1 MAQRQAVLA
10 DLLEISFMKKFYFV
24 FAILLSLLLTSCS
37 DKVMGYSVVLW
48 TVPEHQIKSGD
59 IVPVYIKSNISHV
72 YVIGTESGEK
82 VELALWQL
90 TDPVKKS
97 KVKNVAARYADH
109 ASTYASVKLD
119 GLPCRAEPVNTA
131 KQVYRLRKGE
141 IIKILYKGEGQKPM
155 AGKTAL
161 EGDWYRILTDDGTLG
176 WCFSYNL
183 NLYETDALGQ
193 RVSGGEIIEEAEAD
207 EHWDTILSN
216 AWYPDYFRTMIDGG
230 NIDLSLMHPL
240 YKFTIDEE
248 NKKVS
253 LNTASIHESWDYDGF
268 TKTDDNEY
276 SLNGISLK
284 IIYRRPNYIV
294 LRYTDSSGKPQ
305 DLNFVTISESVADI
319 VNAEKTR
326 RTQAYMQ
333 IWSHGPIFS
342 SSSYGKIEFKEDGSF
357 KWNGF
362 KLLVPSVID
371 AGTKSSGSASVK
383 YSLSKD
389 LASSYDG
396 VLTMKFDGM
405 SREVNFLY
413 KLENGA
419 LRFEDTTGASFSG
432 SQIKSRGV
440 SPVIIYLKK

>member
-1 MAQRQAVLA
+1 MTVPVNT
-10 DLLEISFMKKFYFV
+10 MKKLFLPFV
-24 FAILLSLLLTSCS
+24 FLFSLLLTSCS

-48 TVPEHQIKSGD
+48 TIPEQQIKSGD

-82 VELALWQL
+82 IEVALWQL
-90 TDPVKKS
+90 TDPVKKG
-97 KVKNVAARYADH
+97 KVKNVAAKYADN
-109 ASTYASVKLD
+109 AATYASVKLD

-141 IIKILYKGEGQKPM
+141 VIKILYKGNGQAPM

-161 EGDWYRILTDDGTLG
+161 EGDWYRILTDDGTMG

-183 NLYETDALGQ
+183 NLYETDAAGQ
-193 RVSGGEIIEEAEAD
+193 RIGGAEIVVEEESD
-207 EHWDTILSN
+207 DRWKVITSN
-216 AWYPDYFRTMIDGG
+216 TWYPDYFRTMIDGG
-230 NIDLSLMHPL
+230 NIDLSLIHPL

-248 NKKVS
+248 GKKVS
-253 LNTASIHESWDYDGF
+253 LNTSEIHESWDYDGF
-268 TKTDDNEY
+268 TKTDENEY
-276 SLNGISLK
+276 SLNGISMK
-284 IIYRRPNYIV
+284 IIYRRSNYIV

-305 DLNFVTISESVADI
+305 DLNFVTLSESVADI

-342 SSSYGKIEFKEDGSF
+342 SSSYGKISFNEDGTF
-357 KWNGF
+357 RWTGF

-371 AGTKSSGSASVK
+371 AGTKSTGSASVK

-389 LASSYDG
+389 LAASYDG

-413 KLENGA
+413 KLEDGA
-419 LRFEDTTGASFSG
+419 LRLEDTTGASFSG
-432 SQIKSRGV
+432 SQLKSRGV
-440 SPVIIYLKK
+440 SPVIVYMKK

>member
-1 MAQRQAVLA
+1 
-10 DLLEISFMKKFYFV
+10 MKKLFFPLI
-24 FAILLSLLLTSCS
+24 ILFSLLLTSCS

-48 TVPEHQIKSGD
+48 TIPEQQIKSGD

-82 VELALWQL
+82 IEVALWQL
-90 TDPVKKS
+90 TDPVKKG
-97 KVKNVAARYADH
+97 KVKNVAAKYADN
-109 ASTYASVKLD
+109 AATYASVKLD

-131 KQVYRLRKGE
+131 KQVYRLRTGE
-141 IIKILYKGEGQKPM
+141 VIKILYKGNGQAPM

-161 EGDWYRILTDDGTLG
+161 EGDWYRILTDDGTMG

-183 NLYETDALGQ
+183 NLYETDATGQ
-193 RVSGGEIIEEAEAD
+193 RIGGAEIVVEEEAD
-207 EHWDTILSN
+207 DRWNVITSN
-216 AWYPDYFRTMIDGG
+216 TWYPDYFRTMIDGG
-230 NIDLSLMHPL
+230 NIDLSLIHPL

-248 NKKVS
+248 GKKVS
-253 LNTASIHESWDYDGF
+253 LNTSEIHESWDYDGF
-268 TKTDDNEY
+268 TKTDENEY
-276 SLNGISLK
+276 SLNGISMK
-284 IIYRRPNYIV
+284 IIYRRANYIV

-305 DLNFVTISESVADI
+305 DLNFVTLSESVADI

-342 SSSYGKIEFKEDGSF
+342 SSSYGKISFNEDGTF
-357 KWNGF
+357 RWTGF

-371 AGTKSSGSASVK
+371 AGTKNTGSASVK

-389 LASSYDG
+389 LAASYDG

-413 KLENGA
+413 KLEDGA
-419 LRFEDTTGASFSG
+419 LRLEDTTGASFSG
-432 SQIKSRGV
+432 SQLKSRGV
-440 SPVIIYLKK
+440 SPVIVYMKK

>member
-1 MAQRQAVLA
+1 MKKLLLVLA
-10 DLLEISFMKKFYFV
+10 CLLP
-24 FAILLSLLLTSCS
+24 LLLTSCS

-48 TVPEHQIKSGD
+48 TVPEQQLKSGD

-72 YVIGTESGEK
+72 YVIGTQSGEK

-90 TDPVKKS
+90 TEPVKKS
-97 KVKNVAARYADH
+97 KIKAVAARYSDNA
-109 ASTYASVKLD
+109 ATYASVKLD

-141 IIKILYKGEGQKPM
+141 IIKILYKGNGQAPM

-161 EGDWYRILTDDGTLG
+161 EGDWYRILTDDGTMG

-183 NLYETDALGQ
+183 NLYETDENGQ
-193 RVSGGEIIEEAEAD
+193 PVGGAELVEEEEADDRWNVITAN
-207 EHWDTILSN
+207 T
-216 AWYPDYFRTMIDGG
+216 WYPDYFRTMIDGG
-230 NIDLSLMHPL
+230 NIDLGLIHPL

-248 NKKVS
+248 GKKVS
-253 LNTASIHESWDYDGF
+253 LNTASIHESWDYDGY
-268 TKTDDNEY
+268 TKTDEYEY

-284 IIYRRPNYIV
+284 IIYRRANYIV

-305 DLNFVTISESVADI
+305 DLNFVTISENISDI

-326 RTQAYMQ
+326 RQQAYMQ

-342 SSSYGKIEFKEDGSF
+342 SSSYGKIEFTEDGSF
-357 KWNGF
+357 KWTGF

-371 AGTKSSGSASVK
+371 AGTKNTGAASVK

-389 LASSYDG
+389 LAASYDG

-413 KLENGA
+413 KLESGA
-419 LRFEDTTGASFSG
+419 LRLEDTSGANFTG
-432 SQIKSRGV
+432 SQITSRGV

>member
-1 MAQRQAVLA
+1 MKKLLLVLA
-10 DLLEISFMKKFYFV
+10 CLLP
-24 FAILLSLLLTSCS
+24 LLLTSCS

-48 TVPEHQIKSGD
+48 TVPEQQLKSGD

-72 YVIGTESGEK
+72 YVIGTQSGEK

-90 TDPVKKS
+90 TEPVKKS
-97 KVKNVAARYADH
+97 KIKAVAARYSDNA
-109 ASTYASVKLD
+109 ATYASVKLD

-141 IIKILYKGEGQKPM
+141 IIKILYKGNGQAPM

-161 EGDWYRILTDDGTLG
+161 EGDWYRILTDDGTMG

-183 NLYETDALGQ
+183 NLYETDENGQ
-193 RVSGGEIIEEAEAD
+193 PVGGAELVEEEEADDLWNVITAN
-207 EHWDTILSN
+207 T
-216 AWYPDYFRTMIDGG
+216 WYPDYFRTMIDGG
-230 NIDLSLMHPL
+230 NIDLGLIHPL

-248 NKKVS
+248 GKKVS
-253 LNTASIHESWDYDGF
+253 LNTASIHESWDYDGY
-268 TKTDDNEY
+268 TKTDEYEY

-284 IIYRRPNYIV
+284 IIYRRANYIV

-305 DLNFVTISESVADI
+305 DLNFVTISENISDI

-326 RTQAYMQ
+326 RQQAYMQ

-342 SSSYGKIEFKEDGSF
+342 SSSYGKIEFTEDGSF
-357 KWNGF
+357 KWTGF

-371 AGTKSSGSASVK
+371 AGTKNTGAASVK

-389 LASSYDG
+389 LAASYDG

-413 KLENGA
+413 KLESGA
-419 LRFEDTTGASFSG
+419 LRLEDTSGANFTG
-432 SQIKSRGV
+432 SQITSRGV

>member
-1 MAQRQAVLA
+1 
-10 DLLEISFMKKFYFV
+10 MKKLFLIL
-24 FAILLSLLLTSCS
+24 AILAPLLFTSCS

-48 TVPEHQIKSGD
+48 TIPEQQLKSGD

-72 YVIGTESGEK
+72 YVIGTQNGEK
-82 VELALWQL
+82 AELALWQL
-90 TDPVKKS
+90 TEPVKKS
-97 KVKNVAARYADH
+97 KIKAVAAKYTENA
-109 ASTYASVKLD
+109 ATYASVKLD

-141 IIKILYKGEGQKPM
+141 IIKILYKGKGQAPM
-155 AGKTAL
+155 AGKNPL
-161 EGDWYRILTDDGTLG
+161 EGDWYRILTDDGTMG

-183 NLYETDALGQ
+183 NLYETDENGQ
-193 RVSGGEIIEEAEAD
+193 PVGGAEIVEEEEAD
-207 EHWDTILSN
+207 DRWQVITGN
-216 AWYPDYFRTMIDGG
+216 VWYPDYFRTMIDGG
-230 NIDLSLMHPL
+230 NIDLGLIHPL

-248 NKKVS
+248 AKKVS
-253 LNTASIHESWDYDGF
+253 LNTASIHESWDYDGY
-268 TKTDDNEY
+268 TKTDEYEY

-284 IIYRRPNYIV
+284 IIYRRANYIV

-305 DLNFVTISESVADI
+305 DLNFVTIADNITDI

-326 RTQAYMQ
+326 RQQAYMQ

-342 SSSYGKIEFKEDGSF
+342 SSSYGKIEFTEDGSF
-357 KWNGF
+357 KWTGY

-371 AGTKSSGSASVK
+371 AGTKNMGAASVK

-389 LASSYDG
+389 LAASYDG

-413 KLENGA
+413 KLESGA
-419 LRFEDTTGASFSG
+419 LRLEDTTGANFTG
-432 SQIKSRGV
+432 SQITSRGV
-440 SPVIIYLKK
+440 SPVIIYMKK

>member
-1 MAQRQAVLA
+1 
-10 DLLEISFMKKFYFV
+10 MKKFFLPLI
-24 FAILLSLLLTSCS
+24 FIFSLIFTSCS
-37 DKVMGYSVVLW
+37 DKIMGYSVVLW
-48 TVPEHQIKSGD
+48 NIPEQHIKSGD

-82 VELALWQL
+82 IEVALWQL
-90 TDPVKKS
+90 TEPVKKG
-97 KVKNVAARYADH
+97 KVKSVAAKYSENA
-109 ASTYASVKLD
+109 ATYASVKLD

-131 KQVYRLRKGE
+131 KQVYRLRKNE
-141 IIKILYKGEGQKPM
+141 IIKILYKGKGQAPM

-161 EGDWYRILTDDGTLG
+161 EGDWYRILTEDGTLG

-183 NLYETDALGQ
+183 NLYETDADGQ
-193 RVSGGEIIEEAEAD
+193 RIGAAEIVEEEEDD
-207 EHWDTILSN
+207 ERWQTVVEN
-216 AWYPDYFRTMIDGG
+216 VWYPDYFRPMIDSK
-230 NIDLSLMHPL
+230 NIDLALIHPL

-248 NKKVS
+248 GKKVS
-253 LNTASIHESWDYDGF
+253 LNTTSIHESWDYDGY

-276 SLNGISLK
+276 TLNGISLK
-284 IIYRRPNYIV
+284 IIYRRAGYIV

-305 DLNFVTISESVADI
+305 DLNFITISENISDI
-319 VNAEKTR
+319 VNEEKIR

-333 IWSHGPIFS
+333 IYTHGPIYS
-342 SSSYGKIEFKEDGSF
+342 SSSYGKIEFIEDGSF
-357 KWNGF
+357 RWNGF

-371 AGTKSSGSASVK
+371 AGTKSTGSAQVK

-389 LASSYDG
+389 LGASYDG

-413 KLENGA
+413 KLDGNA
-419 LRFEDTTGASFSG
+419 LRLEDTTGATFNG
-432 SQIKSRGV
+432 SQLKSRGV

>member
-1 MAQRQAVLA
+1 MKKLLLVLA
-10 DLLEISFMKKFYFV
+10 CLLP
-24 FAILLSLLLTSCS
+24 LLLTSCS

-48 TVPEHQIKSGD
+48 TVPEQQLKSGD

-72 YVIGTESGEK
+72 YVIGTQSGEK

-90 TDPVKKS
+90 TEPVKKS
-97 KVKNVAARYADH
+97 KIKAVAARYSDNA
-109 ASTYASVKLD
+109 ATYASVKLD

-141 IIKILYKGEGQKPM
+141 IIKILYKGNGQAPM

-161 EGDWYRILTDDGTLG
+161 EGDWYRILTDDGTMG

-183 NLYETDALGQ
+183 NLYETDENGQ
-193 RVSGGEIIEEAEAD
+193 PVGGAELVEEEEADDRWNVITAN
-207 EHWDTILSN
+207 T
-216 AWYPDYFRTMIDGG
+216 WYPDYFRTMIDGG
-230 NIDLSLMHPL
+230 NIDLGLIHPL

-248 NKKVS
+248 GKKVS
-253 LNTASIHESWDYDGF
+253 LNTASIHESWDYDGY
-268 TKTDDNEY
+268 TKTDEYEY

-284 IIYRRPNYIV
+284 IIYRRANYIV

-305 DLNFVTISESVADI
+305 DLNFVTISENISDI

-326 RTQAYMQ
+326 RQQAYMQ

-342 SSSYGKIEFKEDGSF
+342 SSSYGKIEFTEDGSF
-357 KWNGF
+357 KWTGF

-371 AGTKSSGSASVK
+371 AGTKNTGAASVK

-389 LASSYDG
+389 LAASYDG

-413 KLENGA
+413 KLESGA
-419 LRFEDTTGASFSG
+419 LRLEDTSGANFAG
-432 SQIKSRGV
+432 SQITSRGV